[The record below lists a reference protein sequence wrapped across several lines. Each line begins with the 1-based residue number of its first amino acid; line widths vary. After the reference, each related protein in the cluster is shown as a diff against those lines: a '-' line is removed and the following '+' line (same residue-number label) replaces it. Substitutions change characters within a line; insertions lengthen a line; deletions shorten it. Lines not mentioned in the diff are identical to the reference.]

1 MSVSVTSTNV
11 GVPEPKLYSNL
22 VFGAETITKGI
33 MEVIQDKRHKIPLN
47 KFVTTS
53 GNVVAPQDEPSTT
66 VNASTKSE
74 VLITTGEL
82 ELYDEFAPSDFND
95 DWRFLNSSGPSN
107 DVEFAPA
114 IRAAIEPLYV
124 NSFNTDFETIIWQ
137 GNTGGAEPVKRFD
150 GLLKIGD
157 ADGTLNSVTP
167 AGAITS
173 ANVIAIFGALT
184 AALPAVVKGKTTP
197 FIVANHTDYFL
208 YHEALRALDSKGVNL
223 DVGGFTTFSG
233 YRLVPVSGIPAGRL
247 WMTHDQN
254 IKLGMWAQTDLTNVL
269 VARMAPHS
277 RVWGIK
283 LTAEM
288 GVNYL
293 IGAEIADYIT
303 A

>member
-11 GVPEPKLYSNL
+11 GTPPEKLYSNL
-22 VFGAETITKGI
+22 VFGAETVTKGI

-47 KFVTTS
+47 KYVVAA
-53 GNVVAPQDEPSTT
+53 NDLVAPQDDPSTS
-66 VNASTKSE
+66 VNAGTKSE
-74 VLITTGEL
+74 VLITTGEM
-82 ELYDEFAPSDFND
+82 EKFDKFSPTDFND
-95 DWRFLNSSGPSN
+95 DWRFLNSAGPSA
-107 DVEFAPA
+107 DVEFAPI

-124 NSFNTDFETIIWQ
+124 KAFNTDVEQIIWQ
-137 GNTGGAEPVKRFD
+137 GNTGGAGIFLRFN
-150 GLLKIGD
+150 GLLVIGD

-184 AALPAVVKGKTTP
+184 AALPAVVKGTTRP
-197 FIVANHTDYFL
+197 FIVCNHTDYFL

-233 YRLVPVSGIPAGRL
+233 YPLVPVSGIPAGRL
-247 WMTHDQN
+247 WMTHGDN
-254 IKLGMWAQTDLTNVL
+254 IKLGMWAMSDLTNVL
-269 VARMAPHS
+269 VARIAPHA
-277 RVWGIK
+277 RTWGIK

-288 GVNYL
+288 GVNYVV
-293 IGAEIADYIT
+293 GAEIADYIT

>member
-11 GVPEPKLYSNL
+11 GVPAPKLYSNL
-22 VFGAETITKGI
+22 VFGAESIQKGI

-47 KFVTTS
+47 KFIVAA
-53 GNVVAPQDEPSTT
+53 NDVIAPQDTPSTSVDAT
-66 VNASTKSE
+66 TKSE

-82 ELYDEFAPSDFND
+82 EKFDKFSPSDFND
-95 DWRFLNSSGPSN
+95 DWRFLNSAGPSA

-124 NSFNTDFETIIWQ
+124 RAFNTDVEQIIWR
-137 GNTGGAEPVKRFD
+137 GNTGGAGIFLRFN
-150 GLLKIGD
+150 GLLVTGD

-184 AALPAVVKGKTTP
+184 AALPAVVKGTTTP
-197 FIVANHTDYFL
+197 FIVCNHTDYFL
-208 YHEALRALDSKGVNL
+208 YHEALRALDSKGINL

-233 YRLVPVSGIPAGRL
+233 YRLVPVSGMPAGRL